1 MRAGLRAAVAVSGG
15 LVVPAVMGSRATDTL
30 SWTGPGPVRAG
41 DELGLGSE
49 RHRAGLADHL
59 VPGAPAGA
67 PRSLRVVAGPHRE
80 WFGAD
85 ALARLVERDY
95 VVDEASDRVGLR
107 LRALGV
113 PADLGR
119 RPGELESVGM
129 VTGAVQV
136 PPDANPVVL
145 GPDHATL
152 GGYPVLAVVIRADRG
167 VLGQCRPGDRVR
179 LEAVSMDEAER
190 AGRSLDRWL
199 GQAAVGRYP
208 VLGA

>member
-1 MRAGLRAAVAVSGG
+1 M
-15 LVVPAVMGSRATDTL
+15 
-30 SWTGPGPVRAG
+30 
-41 DELGLGSE
+41 
-49 RHRAGLADHL
+49 
-59 VPGAPAGA
+59 
-67 PRSLRVVAGPHRE
+67 
-80 WFGAD
+80 
-85 ALARLVERDY
+85 
-95 VVDEASDRVGLR
+95 
-107 LRALGV
+107 
-113 PADLGR
+113 
-119 RPGELESVGM
+119 
-129 VTGAVQV
+129 
-136 PPDANPVVL
+136 L